1 MPALSPLNHTSQ
13 GLFDS
18 LFKFGFYSTQNLG
31 LSQRSAF
38 KRGLLKGCF
47 RSGEILNLNQPVGVG
62 AEPEIWAQTGRGAEA
77 GPGEELLS
85 HASEVSFGVGL
96 VLGERR
102 QLSRGFVGRGEGTR
116 EGTLGMMGRR
126 QSCTWEPRAHSQKGQ
141 ECH

>member
-96 VLGERR
+96 VWCWVR
-102 QLSRGFVGRGEGTR
+102 
-116 EGTLGMMGRR
+116 
-126 QSCTWEPRAHSQKGQ
+126 
-141 ECH
+141 